1 MINILKDYIEKRI
14 NLVKMEAVEK
24 VASISG
30 LVYFLV
36 LALVFAMFFLIF
48 LILGIGLWIGYLLG
62 NYAYGLLIMSGIC
75 LLFLIITFLLKKYI
89 KNFASNTLIKLL
101 NP

>member
-14 NLVKMEAVEK
+14 SLVKIEATEK
-24 VASISG
+24 IATISG

-36 LALVFAMFFLIF
+36 LALIFSAFFIIF

-62 NYAYGLLIMSGIC
+62 NYAYGLLIMSGVC
-75 LLFLIITFLLKKYI
+75 LIFLIITFLLKKKI
-89 KNFASNTLIKLL
+89 QNFAANTLIKSL
-101 NP
+101 NS